1 MKSFSQFI
9 SEQSASQQAARMGLD
24 GNGHGDWYNKE
35 GEFVAKTVGG
45 KLKFYN
51 KRQRTPGQDPPQTE
65 RERNQPHSTTDPG
78 EAQVQPQGQAAAQDG
93 AVEEPLPVQSPDLA
107 AGPPPVPKTKG
118 TLTIGFGR
126 FNPPHA
132 GHLKLMDLAAQSAE
146 EGEEGGDYMIVPSR
160 TNDHKKN
167 PLDPD
172 SKVQMMRKLF
182 PQHSERIINDPQN
195 RTIFDILKKAHNDGY
210 ANVRIIGGEDRVKQF
225 DKLSQNYNGALYQFD
240 NLETISSG
248 ERDEDS
254 EGTEGYSAS
263 KMRLAAAE
271 DDFATFYQQLQQE
284 VDAVDEFDEPIVE
297 VDPKTGDK
305 LVDKEGKPLIA
316 KELVPIISKKDAKE
330 YFKQVRSAMRADE
343 IKEFWNIWEI
353 APKDDAETLRDI
365 YIEGNIFKLDQLVE
379 DVNTGLRGKI
389 IRRGT
394 SYLICVTEDNIMF
407 KSWVKDLME
416 IVKPAAQTGKY
427 GVPSKQREVGTPELR
442 KYAQSMVPGQ
452 GVINNLDI
460 KEFINKYRKK

>member
-35 GEFVAKTVGG
+35 GEFVANTVGG

-172 SKVQMMRKLF
+172 SKVQIMRQLF

-284 VDAVDEFDEPIVE
+284 VENEDGEI
-297 VDPKTGDK
+297 
-305 LVDKEGKPLIA
+305 
-316 KELVPIISKKDAKE
+316 ELVPIINKKGAKE

>member
-172 SKVQMMRKLF
+172 SKVQIMRQLF

-284 VDAVDEFDEPIVE
+284 VENEDGEI
-297 VDPKTGDK
+297 
-305 LVDKEGKPLIA
+305 
-316 KELVPIISKKDAKE
+316 ELVPIINKKGAKE

>member
-284 VDAVDEFDEPIVE
+284 VENEDGEI
-297 VDPKTGDK
+297 
-305 LVDKEGKPLIA
+305 
-316 KELVPIISKKDAKE
+316 ELVPIINKKGAKE

>member
-65 RERNQPHSTTDPG
+65 RERNQPHSTTAPG
-78 EAQVQPQGQAAAQDG
+78 EAQAQPQGQAAAQDG

-172 SKVQMMRKLF
+172 SKVQIMRQLF

-284 VDAVDEFDEPIVE
+284 VENEDGEI
-297 VDPKTGDK
+297 
-305 LVDKEGKPLIA
+305 
-316 KELVPIISKKDAKE
+316 ELVPIINKKGAKE

>member
-78 EAQVQPQGQAAAQDG
+78 EAQAQPQGQAAAQDG

-172 SKVQMMRKLF
+172 SKVQLMRQLF

-248 ERDEDS
+248 ERDEDA

-284 VDAVDEFDEPIVE
+284 VENEDGEI
-297 VDPKTGDK
+297 
-305 LVDKEGKPLIA
+305 
-316 KELVPIISKKDAKE
+316 ELVPIINKKGAKE

-452 GVINNLDI
+452 GEIKNFDI

>member
-78 EAQVQPQGQAAAQDG
+78 EAQAQPQGQAAAQDG

-132 GHLKLMDLAAQSAE
+132 GHLKLMDLAASSAE

-172 SKVQMMRKLF
+172 SKVQMMRQLF

-248 ERDEDS
+248 ERDEDA
-254 EGTEGYSAS
+254 EGVEGYSAS

-271 DDFATFYQQLQQE
+271 DDFATFYQQLHQE
-284 VDAVDEFDEPIVE
+284 VENEDGEI
-297 VDPKTGDK
+297 
-305 LVDKEGKPLIA
+305 
-316 KELVPIISKKDAKE
+316 ELVPIINKKGAKE

>member
-1 MKSFSQFI
+1 
-9 SEQSASQQAARMGLD
+9 
-24 GNGHGDWYNKE
+24 
-35 GEFVAKTVGG
+35 
-45 KLKFYN
+45 
-51 KRQRTPGQDPPQTE
+51 
-65 RERNQPHSTTDPG
+65 
-78 EAQVQPQGQAAAQDG
+78 
-93 AVEEPLPVQSPDLA
+93 
-107 AGPPPVPKTKG
+107 
-118 TLTIGFGR
+118 
-126 FNPPHA
+126 
-132 GHLKLMDLAAQSAE
+132 
-146 EGEEGGDYMIVPSR
+146 
-160 TNDHKKN
+160 
-167 PLDPD
+167 
-172 SKVQMMRKLF
+172 MMRKLF

-248 ERDEDS
+248 ERDEDA
-254 EGTEGYSAS
+254 EGVEGYSAS

-271 DDFATFYQQLQQE
+271 DDFATFYQQLHQE
-284 VDAVDEFDEPIVE
+284 VENEDGEM
-297 VDPKTGDK
+297 
-305 LVDKEGKPLIA
+305 
-316 KELVPIISKKDAKE
+316 ELVPIINKKGAKE

>member
-45 KLKFYN
+45 KLKVYN

-172 SKVQMMRKLF
+172 SKVQIMRQLF

-263 KMRLAAAE
+263 KRRLAAAE

-284 VDAVDEFDEPIVE
+284 VENEDGEI
-297 VDPKTGDK
+297 
-305 LVDKEGKPLIA
+305 
-316 KELVPIISKKDAKE
+316 ELVPIINKKGAKE

-452 GVINNLDI
+452 GVINTLDI
-460 KEFINKYRKK
+460 KEFINKYTKK